1 MEFTA
6 QELTKLLTE
15 TKKARES
22 LDKVLDFVD
31 LINKRL
37 DDLPDSARTSGEGIR
52 ENAEEIGKY
61 IEEISNHINDLL
73 NNFSVDADEVKDAAK
88 KLLLYHGDVIQLIN
102 WAEGQ
107 KKAHKDNSYW
117 WRYWQAISDIIQERL
132 AP

>member
-37 DDLPDSARTSGEGIR
+37 DDLPDSVRTSGEGIR
-52 ENAEEIGKY
+52 QNAEEIGKY
-61 IEEISNHINDLL
+61 IEEISNHKNDLL
-73 NNFSVDADEVKDAAK
+73 LSFTLWWIHLKKVLSSCSIFS
-88 KLLLYHGDVIQLIN
+88 
-102 WAEGQ
+102 
-107 KKAHKDNSYW
+107 
-117 WRYWQAISDIIQERL
+117 ISL
-132 AP
+132 SKCST